1 MGFNHFLCEER
12 IEFDPRISMLLV
24 NGAQGTT
31 GEVLPGRGSSRWQ
44 YKNLPM
50 VEKGP
55 RDTKLS
61 ILRVHKS
68 EIRHMKNEFLGPL
81 R

>member
-24 NGAQGTT
+24 NGAQGTI

-50 VEKGP
+50 VEKAQG
-55 RDTKLS
+55 TQNYQS
-61 ILRVHKS
+61 CVCIA
-68 EIRHMKNEFLGPL
+68 
-81 R
+81 